1 MLAALI
7 LDDDPESQAALAALV
22 ALEGFR
28 TLAAGTLAEARER
41 LASDLID
48 VALVDL
54 TLPDGS
60 GFEIVRDLQEH
71 SSAEIVVVTGSASV
85 DSAVEA
91 LRVGAA
97 DYLTKPVDATRLRV
111 ILGNVARTR
120 ELKREVSALRGTLR
134 ELGRFGPL
142 VGASQP
148 MLQVY
153 ELIERAA
160 PTDVPVLLVGESG
173 TGKEQV
179 ANALHSLSKRRARAF
194 VAVNCGAVAP
204 GLIES
209 ELFGHERGA
218 FTGAVKNRRGYFE
231 QAAGGTLFL
240 DEITEMPVELQVK
253 LLRVL
258 ETGALQRVGGEA
270 QIPTDVR
277 LVAAT
282 NRDPEEAV
290 SQGTLRRDL
299 FFRLNVFPVRLPPL
313 RDREDD
319 VVLLADYF
327 LGQLNNGERTRKR
340 FTADATARLRQYDWP
355 GNVRELR
362 NVVQRAFIVADHEI
376 GVDSLPRE
384 IAQPQA
390 RAIDAGAAV
399 GLSLA
404 EVDRRLILATLERL
418 GGNKKRTAEMLGI
431 SLKTLYN
438 RLAEYQ
444 REAPAAEAQAA
455 AKPGN

>member
-1 MLAALI
+1 MLSALI
-7 LDDDPESQAALAALV
+7 LDDDPESLAALAALV
-22 ALEGFR
+22 ALEGFQ
-28 TLAAGTLAEARER
+28 TLRAGTLAEARAR

-60 GFEIVRDLQEH
+60 GFDIVRDLQEH

-97 DYLTKPVDATRLRV
+97 DYLTKPVDTTRLRV
-111 ILGNVARTR
+111 ILSNVARTR
-120 ELKREVSALRGTLR
+120 DLKREVSTLRGTLR

-142 VGASQP
+142 VGASP
-148 MLQVY
+148 AMLALY

-160 PTDVPVLLVGESG
+160 PTEVPVLLIGESG

-179 ANALHSLSKRRARAF
+179 ANAIHELSKRRMQSF
-194 VAVNCGAVAP
+194 VAVNCGAIAP

-218 FTGAVKNRRGYFE
+218 FTGAVKSRRGYFE

-240 DEITEMPVELQVK
+240 DEITEMPIELQVK

-258 ETGALQRVGGEA
+258 ETGTQQRVGGEA
-270 QIPTDVR
+270 SIPINVR
-277 LVAAT
+277 LVTAT
-282 NRDPEEAV
+282 NRDPDEAIA
-290 SQGTLRRDL
+290 QGKLRRDL
-299 FFRLNVFPVRLPPL
+299 FFRLNVFPVKLPPL
-313 RDREDD
+313 CDREGD
-319 VVLLADYF
+319 VALLADYF
-327 LGQLNNGERTRKR
+327 LGQLNAAERTRKR
-340 FTADATARLRQYDWP
+340 FNSEATDRLRTYSWP

-362 NVVQRAFIVADHEI
+362 NVVQRAYIVSDHEI
-376 GVDSLPRE
+376 GAQALPRE
-384 IAQPQA
+384 ISEPGS
-390 RAIDAGAAV
+390 RNVDTTSAI

-404 EVDRRLILATLERL
+404 EVDRRLILATLNRL

-438 RLAEYQ
+438 RLAEYE
-444 REAPAAEAQAA
+444 REARGQSA
-455 AKPGN
+455 

>member
-1 MLAALI
+1 MLSALI

-22 ALEGFR
+22 ALEGFQ
-28 TLAAGTLAEARER
+28 TLRAGSLAEARGR

-60 GFEIVRDLQEH
+60 GFDIVRDLQDH

-97 DYLTKPVDATRLRV
+97 DYLTKPVDTTRLRV
-111 ILGNVARTR
+111 ILSNVARTR
-120 ELKREVSALRGTLR
+120 ELKREVSTLRGTLR

-142 VGASQP
+142 VGASSA

-153 ELIERAA
+153 ELIERGA
-160 PTDVPVLLVGESG
+160 PTEVPVLLVGESG

-179 ANALHSLSKRRARAF
+179 ANALHGLSKRRAQPF
-194 VAVNCGAVAP
+194 VALNCGAVAP

-240 DEITEMPVELQVK
+240 DEITEMPIELQVK

-258 ETGALQRVGGEA
+258 ETGSLQRVGGEA
-270 QIPTDVR
+270 SIPIDVR
-277 LVAAT
+277 LVTAT
-282 NRDPEEAV
+282 NRDPEAAIA
-290 SQGTLRRDL
+290 QGKLRQDL
-299 FFRLNVFPVRLPPL
+299 FFRLNVFPVKLPPL
-313 RDREDD
+313 REREGD
-319 VVLLADYF
+319 VALLADYF
-327 LGQLNNGERTRKR
+327 LGQLNAAERTRKR
-340 FTADATARLRQYDWP
+340 FTAEATERLYSYGWP

-362 NVVQRAFIVADHEI
+362 NVVQRAFIVADHDI
-376 GVDSLPRE
+376 GFECLPRE
-384 IAQPQA
+384 ISEPAA
-390 RAIDAGAAV
+390 RTIDTSSAV

-404 EVDRRLILATLERL
+404 EVDRRLILATLDRL
-418 GGNKKRTAEMLGI
+418 GGNKKRTAETLGI

-438 RLAEYQ
+438 RLAAYE
-444 REAPAAEAQAA
+444 RETS
-455 AKPGN
+455 AKPATG

>member
-1 MLAALI
+1 MLSALI

-22 ALEGFR
+22 ALEGFQ
-28 TLAAGTLAEARER
+28 TLRAGSLAEARSR

-60 GFEIVRDLQEH
+60 GFDIVRDLQDH

-97 DYLTKPVDATRLRV
+97 DYLTKPVDTTRLRV
-111 ILGNVARTR
+111 ILNNVSRTR

-142 VGASQP
+142 VGASP
-148 MLQVY
+148 AMLQVY

-160 PTDVPVLLVGESG
+160 PTEVPVLLIGESG

-179 ANALHSLSKRRARAF
+179 ANAIHVLSKRRMQSF

-218 FTGAVKNRRGYFE
+218 FTGAVKSRRGYFE
-231 QAAGGTLFL
+231 QATAGTLFL
-240 DEITEMPVELQVK
+240 DEVTEMPIELQVK

-258 ETGALQRVGGEA
+258 ETGTLQRVGGEA
-270 QIPTDVR
+270 AIPINAR
-277 LVAAT
+277 LVTAT
-282 NRDPEEAV
+282 NRDPEQAIGE
-290 SQGTLRRDL
+290 GKLRRDL
-299 FFRLNVFPVRLPPL
+299 FFRLNVFPLKLPPL
-313 RDREDD
+313 RDREGD
-319 VVLLADYF
+319 VSLLADYF
-327 LGQLNNGERTRKR
+327 LGQFNAAERTRKR
-340 FTADATARLRQYDWP
+340 FNAEATDRLRTYGWP

-362 NVVQRAFIVADHEI
+362 NVVQRAFIVSDNEI
-376 GVDSLPRE
+376 GVPALPRE
-384 IAQPQA
+384 IAEPGS
-390 RAIDAGAAV
+390 RTMDTSSAI

-438 RLAEYQ
+438 RLAAYE
-444 REAPAAEAQAA
+444 REARESR
-455 AKPGN
+455 

>member
-1 MLAALI
+1 MLSALI
-7 LDDDPESQAALAALV
+7 LDDDPESQEALAALV
-22 ALEGFR
+22 ALEGFQ
-28 TLAAGTLAEARER
+28 TLRAGTLAEARSR

-60 GFEIVRDLQEH
+60 GFDIVRDLQDH

-97 DYLTKPVDATRLRV
+97 DYLLKPVDTTRLRV
-111 ILGNVARTR
+111 ILNNVARTR

-142 VGASQP
+142 VGASP
-148 MLQVY
+148 AMLQTY

-160 PTDVPVLLVGESG
+160 PTEVPVLLIGESG

-179 ANALHSLSKRRARAF
+179 ANALHGLSKRRMQNF

-218 FTGAVKNRRGYFE
+218 FTGAVKSRRGYFE

-240 DEITEMPVELQVK
+240 DEITEMPIELQVK

-258 ETGALQRVGGEA
+258 EIGTLQRVGGEA
-270 QIPTDVR
+270 AIPINVR
-277 LVAAT
+277 LVTAT
-282 NRDPEEAV
+282 NRDPDEAIAE
-290 SQGTLRRDL
+290 GRLRRDL
-299 FFRLNVFPVRLPPL
+299 FFRLNVFPIKLPPL
-313 RDREDD
+313 RDREGD
-319 VVLLADYF
+319 VSLLADYF
-327 LGQLNNGERTRKR
+327 LGQLNTAERTRKR
-340 FTADATARLRQYDWP
+340 FNAAATDRLRAYSWP

-362 NVVQRAFIVADHEI
+362 NVVQRAFIVSDNEI
-376 GVDSLPRE
+376 GVQALPRE
-384 IAQPQA
+384 IVEPGT
-390 RAIDAGAAV
+390 RTVDTSSAI

-438 RLAEYQ
+438 RLAAYE
-444 REAPAAEAQAA
+444 REARAESR
-455 AKPGN
+455 

>member
-1 MLAALI
+1 MLSALI
-7 LDDDPESQAALAALV
+7 LDDDLESQAALAALV
-22 ALEGFR
+22 ALEGFQ
-28 TLAAGTLAEARER
+28 TLRAGTLAEARSR

-60 GFEIVRDLQEH
+60 GFDIVRDLQDH

-97 DYLTKPVDATRLRV
+97 DYLSKPVDTTRLRV
-111 ILGNVARTR
+111 ILNNVARTR

-142 VGASQP
+142 VGASP
-148 MLQVY
+148 AMLQTY

-160 PTDVPVLLVGESG
+160 PTEVPVLLIGESG

-179 ANALHSLSKRRARAF
+179 ANALHGLSKRRMQNF

-218 FTGAVKNRRGYFE
+218 FTGAVKSRRGYFE

-240 DEITEMPVELQVK
+240 DEITEMPIELQVK

-258 ETGALQRVGGEA
+258 ETGTLQRVGGEA
-270 QIPTDVR
+270 AIPINVR
-277 LVAAT
+277 LITAT
-282 NRDPEEAV
+282 NRDPDEAITE
-290 SQGTLRRDL
+290 GRLRRDL
-299 FFRLNVFPVRLPPL
+299 FFRLNVFPIKLPPL
-313 RDREDD
+313 RDREGD
-319 VVLLADYF
+319 VSLLADYF
-327 LGQLNNGERTRKR
+327 LGQLNTAERTRKR
-340 FTADATARLRQYDWP
+340 FNAAATDRLRAYSWP

-362 NVVQRAFIVADHEI
+362 NVVQRAFIVSDNEI
-376 GVDSLPRE
+376 GVQALPRE
-384 IAQPQA
+384 IAEPGT
-390 RAIDAGAAV
+390 RTIDTSSAI

-438 RLAEYQ
+438 RLAAYE
-444 REAPAAEAQAA
+444 REARAESR
-455 AKPGN
+455 